1 MRAITAIIGTLG
13 ALTLLGCTE
22 RDDILT
28 GERLGVREVL
38 QQGGADAAGPGPN
51 RSLPVSLGSQSNN
64 TDWTQSAVSPHVRT
78 AHAALS
84 GSLSPLWAVS
94 IGDGDS
100 RRNKLNVNPVVAE
113 GRIYTVDSAHMVRAT
128 STSGETLWAH
138 DLTPTRDE
146 ARQAQGGGLA
156 FAEGRLYVASGFGK
170 ITALDPAT
178 GAEIWEQRLGATA
191 TGAPSVRDGV
201 VYVVGGDRT
210 GWAIEADSGRIRWQ
224 IEGNSDVNNVAG
236 GPAPAINDDVVLFS
250 YGSGTVQ
257 AAFRK
262 GGLRLWSADVL
273 GRRTG
278 VTVST
283 VDDITGDPMIVGD
296 KVYVGNHSGRLVAF
310 GVQSGERLW
319 TAQHGALGPV
329 WAAGGSVF
337 FVSDRNELVRL
348 DAATGEQIWAVD
360 LPGYLP
366 RRNPQRRRDRSF
378 SNHGP
383 ILAGGR
389 LIVASS
395 DGLIRGF
402 NPADGALIE
411 QVEIADGATTRPVVA
426 DGTLYVVSRDGVL
439 HAYR

>member
-1 MRAITAIIGTLG
+1 MRAMTAMIGTLG

-22 RDDILT
+22 RDDILP

-38 QQGGADAAGPGPN
+38 QDAVPETGPEAN
-51 RSLPVSLGSQSNN
+51 RAVPVTLASQSNN
-64 TDWTQSAVSPHVRT
+64 ASWSQSAVSPHVRT

-100 RRNKLNVNPVVAE
+100 RRNKLNVNPVVAD

-128 STSGETLWAH
+128 ATNGEALWAY

-146 ARQAQGGGLA
+146 SRQAQGGGLA
-156 FAEGRLYVASGFGK
+156 FAEGRLYVASGFGTL
-170 ITALDPAT
+170 TALDPAS
-178 GAEIWEQRLGATA
+178 GAEIWVQRLGATA
-191 TGAPSVRDGV
+191 TGAPSVRDGL
-201 VYVVGGDRT
+201 VYVVSGDKT

-224 IEGNSDVNNVAG
+224 SEGNSDVNNVAG
-236 GPAPAINDDVVLFS
+236 GPAPAINDDLVLFS
-250 YGSGTVQ
+250 FGSGTVQ

-273 GRRTG
+273 GRRSG
-278 VTVST
+278 ST
-283 VDDITGDPMIVGD
+283 ISTIDDITGDPMIVGD
-296 KVYVGNHSGRLVAF
+296 TVYVGNHSGRLVAF
-310 GVQSGERLW
+310 GVQSGDRLW

-348 DAATGEQIWAVD
+348 DAATGEQIWLVD

-395 DGLIRGF
+395 DGFLRSF

-411 QVEIADGATTRPVVA
+411 QIEIDDGATTRPVVA
-426 DGTLYVVSRDGVL
+426 GGTLYVVSRKGVL